1 MILSENRFPLFRI
14 TRIDLPRRVGVLV
27 CRQPTKIERK
37 MPDYL
42 RLEAF
47 RATPLVREPF
57 PHLIVSGFIGP
68 AALAAVNAD
77 YPKISTSGSFPVDQ
91 VEFGPA
97 FQILL
102 DELESDAF
110 REAFEE
116 KFGLDLSGRPTVTT
130 VRGRCDARDG
140 KIHTDSTSKI
150 ITVLIYM
157 NESWRDAGGRL
168 RLLRSADNLNDIIA
182 EVPPVAG
189 TLLAFKRSDNSWHGH
204 EPFAGERRVIQFNW
218 LTSEGNRQIA
228 MLRHHTSA
236 SFKRVLQMIL
246 PNRA

>member
-1 MILSENRFPLFRI
+1 
-14 TRIDLPRRVGVLV
+14 
-27 CRQPTKIERK
+27 
-37 MPDYL
+37 MPGYL
-42 RLEAF
+42 RLDDF

-57 PHLIVSGFIGP
+57 QHLIVSGFIGP
-68 AALAAVNAD
+68 AALKAINAD
-77 YPKISTSGSFPVDQ
+77 YPKISTAGSFPVDQ
-91 VEFGPA
+91 VSFGPA
-97 FQILL
+97 FQAML
-102 DELESDAF
+102 DELESDEF

-157 NESWRDAGGRL
+157 NESWEKAGGRL
-168 RLLRSADNLNDIIA
+168 RLLRSAENLNDIII

-236 SFKRVLQMIL
+236 AFKRMLQTL
-246 PNRA
+246 RPGRA

>member
-1 MILSENRFPLFRI
+1 
-14 TRIDLPRRVGVLV
+14 
-27 CRQPTKIERK
+27 
-37 MPDYL
+37 MPGYL
-42 RLEAF
+42 RLDAF
-47 RATPLVREPF
+47 KATPLVTEPF
-57 PHLIVSGFIGP
+57 QHLVVPGFIGAP
-68 AALAAVNAD
+68 SLAAINAD

-91 VEFGPA
+91 VTFGPI
-97 FQILL
+97 FQTLL
-102 DELESDAF
+102 DELESDEF
-110 REAFEE
+110 REAFEQ
-116 KFGLDLSGRPTVTT
+116 KFGLDLGGRPTVTT
-130 VRGRCDARDG
+130 VRGRCDAGDG

-157 NESWRDAGGRL
+157 NESWQQHGGRL
-168 RLLRSADNLNDIIA
+168 RLLRSADNLNDIIM

-236 SFKRVLQMIL
+236 AFKRVRQMIL
-246 PNRA
+246 PSA

>member
-1 MILSENRFPLFRI
+1 
-14 TRIDLPRRVGVLV
+14 
-27 CRQPTKIERK
+27 

-157 NESWRDAGGRL
+157 NESWRDTGGRL

>member
-1 MILSENRFPLFRI
+1 MS
-14 TRIDLPRRVGVLV
+14 G
-27 CRQPTKIERK
+27 
-37 MPDYL
+37 YL
-42 RLEAF
+42 KLDAF

-57 PHLIVSGFIGP
+57 QHLIVPGFVGP
-68 AALAAVNAD
+68 TALAAINAD
-77 YPKISTSGSFPVDQ
+77 YPKISTTGSFPVDQ
-91 VEFGPA
+91 VSFGPA
-97 FQILL
+97 FQTML
-102 DELESDAF
+102 DELEGDEF
-110 REAFEE
+110 RAAFEE
-116 KFGLDLSGRPTVTT
+116 KFQLDLEGRPTVTT

-150 ITVLIYM
+150 ITVLLYM
-157 NESWRDAGGRL
+157 NESWENAGGRL
-168 RLLRSADNLNDIIA
+168 RLLRSADDLNNFIV

-236 SFKRVLQMIL
+236 AFKRVLQTL
-246 PNRA
+246 RPGRA

>member
-1 MILSENRFPLFRI
+1 
-14 TRIDLPRRVGVLV
+14 
-27 CRQPTKIERK
+27 
-37 MPDYL
+37 MPGYL

-47 RATPLVREPF
+47 RATPLVKEPF
-57 PHLIVSGFIGP
+57 EHLIVSGFVGP
-68 AALAAVNAD
+68 AALAAINAD

-91 VEFGPA
+91 VGYGPA
-97 FQILL
+97 FQTLL

-116 KFGLDLSGRPTVTT
+116 KFALDLSGRPTVTT

-157 NESWRDAGGRL
+157 NESWEQAGGRL
-168 RLLRSADNLNDIIA
+168 RLLRSADNLNDIIT

-189 TLLAFKRSDNSWHGH
+189 TMLAFKRSDNSWHGH

-246 PNRA
+246 PGRA

>member
-1 MILSENRFPLFRI
+1 MRF
-14 TRIDLPRRVGVLV
+14 DLPRRGGMLI
-27 CRQPTKIERK
+27 CPRKQQKARK

-42 RLEAF
+42 RLETF

-68 AALAAVNAD
+68 QALAAINAD

-91 VEFGPA
+91 VGFGPA
-97 FQILL
+97 FQTLL

-157 NESWRDAGGRL
+157 NESWQDTGGRL
-168 RLLRSADNLNDIIA
+168 RLLRSADNLDDIIA

-218 LTSEGNRQIA
+218 LMSEGNRQIA

-236 SFKRVLQMIL
+236 AFKRVLQTLL
-246 PNRA
+246 PSRA

>member
-1 MILSENRFPLFRI
+1 
-14 TRIDLPRRVGVLV
+14 
-27 CRQPTKIERK
+27 

-47 RATPLVREPF
+47 RATPLVKEPF
-57 PHLIVSGFIGP
+57 PHLIVEGFLGK
-68 AALAAVNAD
+68 AALAAINAD
-77 YPKISTSGSFPVDQ
+77 YPKLTSPGSFPVDQ
-91 VEFGPA
+91 VTFGPA
-97 FQILL
+97 FRALL
-102 DELESDAF
+102 DELEGDEF

-116 KFGLDLSGRPTVTT
+116 KFGLDLSGRPTITT
-130 VRGRCDARDG
+130 VRGRCDPRDG

-157 NESWRDAGGRL
+157 NESWGEAGGRL
-168 RLLRSADNLNDIIA
+168 RLLRSARDLNDIIV

-189 TLLAFKRSDNSWHGH
+189 TMLAFKRSNNSWHGH

-218 LTSEGNRQIA
+218 LTSQGNQQIA

-236 SFKRVLQMIL
+236 SFKRLLQMIR
-246 PNRA
+246 PARA

>member
-1 MILSENRFPLFRI
+1 
-14 TRIDLPRRVGVLV
+14 
-27 CRQPTKIERK
+27 
-37 MPDYL
+37 MPGYL
-42 RLEAF
+42 KLDAF

-57 PHLIVSGFIGP
+57 QHLIVPGFVGP
-68 AALAAVNAD
+68 AALSAINAD
-77 YPKISTSGSFPVDQ
+77 YPKISTTGSFPVDQ
-91 VEFGPA
+91 VSFGPA
-97 FQILL
+97 FQTML
-102 DELESDAF
+102 DDLEGDEF
-110 REAFEE
+110 RAAFEE
-116 KFGLDLSGRPTVTT
+116 KFQLDLDGRPTVTT

-150 ITVLIYM
+150 ITVLLYM
-157 NESWRDAGGRL
+157 NESWENAGGRL
-168 RLLRSADNLNDIIA
+168 RLLRSASDLKNFIV

-236 SFKRVLQMIL
+236 AFKRVLQTL
-246 PNRA
+246 RPGRA